1 MRELDDK
8 IAMLLGVGAPL
19 ENRPG
24 EIGPPTW
31 STSLDKAFELID
43 DIHSRDGSAA
53 SHFRASESRIEV
65 RIILSKAFGG
75 REFHGMGTSRAEAI
89 CGAYIAAREW
99 LDTLEDKGG
108 AGGKKPEKKPG
119 HPGGD

>member
-1 MRELDDK
+1 MKELDDK
-8 IAMLLGVGAPL
+8 IAKLLGVEPPP
-19 ENRPG
+19 EPTSG

-43 DIHSRDGSAA
+43 DIHSRDESAA

-65 RIILSKAFGG
+65 KIVLSKRFGG
-75 REFHGMGTSRAEAI
+75 REFHGLGTSRAEAI

-99 LDTLEDKGG
+99 LDASK
-108 AGGKKPEKKPG
+108 
-119 HPGGD
+119 H